1 MSKIMK
7 LTGVLLAISL
17 LSLTFTGC
25 KGSPRL
31 SVEVTSPSWRTEVT
45 EGVIAVSGI
54 VSEPSATVTVD
65 GVAVQVAQDGAFSHE
80 IEIPYGETTVT
91 VTATVDSK
99 SDTDAVTVTRIL
111 AIEITSPEDEADI
124 ADNEITVSGS
134 VSDTAAKVTVDGAE
148 VQVAE
153 DGAFSSL
160 VVEFDY
166 VQNTINITATV
177 EGVEPVT
184 KTLTITRIL
193 AVEITSPKPGAE
205 ITESPLTVTGIV
217 SNPKAT
223 VRVNG
228 VEAEVS
234 EDGTFSVEIELA
246 EGKNTIAVTAVEPV
260 TKTVTVTYVG
270 GK

>member
-31 SVEVTSPSWRTEVT
+31 SLEVTSPSWSTEVT

-91 VTATVDSK
+91 VTATVDNK

-134 VSDTAAKVTVDGAE
+134 VSDTPAKVTVDGAE

-160 VVEFDY
+160 VELDY